1 MFHVPEDPS
10 VPECKNLDWFP
21 PPFGASERV
30 KKLDDWNAGKL
41 PGITPKLLSPEWIVC
56 HAERF
61 LVDYESIILEHL
73 KSKMR
78 NLKAVGSEVDLFAKG
93 FSLESKAKE
102 HEPLVE
108 LYNSSLLFYLTEVL
122 DSVLLSRIQH
132 WFKAVEAENHKW
144 GLAKTEIL
152 RHLRTTTCRSTLLQ
166 LTCLK
171 RRDGEPLLDWTNSIS
186 LLRSRMKS
194 NQVELT
200 DPVYLEFLEHQT
212 SPAELRLFPTKP
224 KTFQEWEDFVQSKD
238 PRTMPRYRSNPSQV
252 RVPSFNSPS
261 KKEYRR
267 SREHR
272 PRETKDHPHRSSE
285 TKTTPKVRFSLDK
298 PAKPTSSLPSGK
310 PHLEKESRNPSL
322 FCRYCKEHGHE
333 LPDCPKLAKKQSH
346 RRNDNVSGSPSEPE
360 TPDRSHLSRDAKT
373 RGEQKRRTGRQ
384 FMIQSRPADH
394 GDTPDPEDSL
404 PRDLVR
410 AKNIS
415 GRPIRTRSGNFRPIK
430 TTRGKFP
437 TNNPKNLE
445 RVHQIGSR
453 SILLAWVDYR
463 DSKGKP
469 TNGLVALD
477 TCSSEN
483 IFLEASSHPSDIQV
497 ETVVSVCGGQA
508 KLGPSA
514 NFIMLR
520 HATHEVGAVLFGS
533 VGTNDEATGHI
544 PRDCVALLGRHAI
557 RDLQVDLNYHNLSTE
572 IEQLSVISPESYV
585 SEKFVRQV
593 MDQKQRE
600 APVDPSL
607 LHIQVSDDVPLDI
620 ARKLRV
626 AFTKY
631 KHVFRM
637 EPKLP
642 RPMLGEPYAFKIK
655 PNATYPTCPPPRY
668 TPAKAEYLT
677 QVVRSGLESGLLEP
691 AYDSPIVSRIHI
703 ALKPGDPPGLRDC
716 GDYVDVNDRIEK
728 IAPDFSKIPDE
739 VEKFASAK
747 CFFETDAA
755 AFYNLITL
763 CESTRNWTTVHTP
776 LGKVRWTR
784 MPFGIKNA
792 GTIAHS
798 RLREYLRKLPDDTFH
813 RLANYFDD
821 ITGGAISHEVLLTD
835 FIALLEI
842 CDRFHITLG
851 IKKTRFGF
859 KSAKFGGF
867 ELGDGKRSLAQRNLG
882 PLRDLEPPRDVPSL
896 RHILGVFVQSKEML
910 RNYSQR
916 VKPLTRLTG
925 KVVWRWTALEQKAF
939 EDIRN
944 EIVQRPAIY
953 FPDFSRQLYLDT
965 DASDVGLGGC
975 LYFYDDDD
983 TSNPRKVIKYISK
996 CFNEAMLKR
1005 PIFYREAYAMVYCLQ
1020 QCRFYVECSSRAVI
1034 VQTDHMPLKWIR
1046 HCRKGPVSAWILED
1060 LAGLDYEIRYIK
1072 GSANPLA
1079 DSLSRYP
1086 LIKPGTL
1093 TADGIL
1099 QAFQTLLDTLSD
1111 EAKMIKKLWVWA
1123 GPDTMT
1129 ISRTVQHWRKPR
1141 NPIHQK
1147 APKPSFIEGSVWTYA
1162 IVAPDPA
1169 TAPAICARLL
1179 KTGKPFSC
1187 LVPSELVSWIPV
1199 GNSQEVDL
1207 DVKEALDRS
1216 KKIALLSASQ
1226 AWITTGLNG
1235 ASDHVFPVE
1244 KPRDPVSLSSVKE
1257 WIPLQKSEEKTLE
1270 LECGDD
1276 MVIRKNGLMMYAP
1289 MNEKARIIVPSS
1301 LRSPLVQKAHESSQ
1315 HRGWKKTL
1323 AALRAD
1329 YYWKDMSSFVS
1340 KQVKLCKVCNLLKC
1354 RLNTAHGQ
1362 FASVEADGPRMEWGI
1377 DFMSVAESKD
1387 GHRYLLTCTDL
1398 LTHELRLIPT
1408 KTRSAD
1414 EAVTA
1419 LLRQLVY
1426 VCGVPTRIRSDDA
1439 KEFLSHLMQG
1449 LNTALGISHTT
1460 TMGYNARGNA
1470 MAETSHRYVNEV
1482 LKLLPPDQR
1491 PFWPSKTTE
1500 WEFSFNTTVHSSIGI
1515 TPYEFVHGKPART
1528 VISVLGSDPADSQPI
1543 SRERASGLFGRIK
1556 KAATIYKEVA
1566 LKAQREMKTDYLD
1579 RLNSSGLKRQYSH
1592 GDFVAVFVP
1601 RQERDW
1607 RPKHSVSWRGPMK
1620 VLNRLGPTSYKLLEI
1635 SSNKVF
1641 RRNVSNLS
1649 PWTAPVLVDPPPD
1662 DLKDSPATEL
1672 ESDNFITGKTVAY
1685 LDESEQKL
1693 WLADVLA
1700 TDGNTAQ
1707 CHFRGTTSSNF
1718 KTARFDL
1725 VWIEEKS
1732 GLCILGAPK
1741 GHERAKAWSGT
1752 VYREDV
1758 MLFDVCLT
1766 SAHRI
1771 SAASRRS
1778 LSKLPHAILRR

>member
-1 MFHVPEDPS
+1 M
-10 VPECKNLDWFP
+10 
-21 PPFGASERV
+21 
-30 KKLDDWNAGKL
+30 
-41 PGITPKLLSPEWIVC
+41 
-56 HAERF
+56 
-61 LVDYESIILEHL
+61 
-73 KSKMR
+73 
-78 NLKAVGSEVDLFAKG
+78 
-93 FSLESKAKE
+93 
-102 HEPLVE
+102 
-108 LYNSSLLFYLTEVL
+108 
-122 DSVLLSRIQH
+122 
-132 WFKAVEAENHKW
+132 
-144 GLAKTEIL
+144 
-152 RHLRTTTCRSTLLQ
+152 
-166 LTCLK
+166 
-171 RRDGEPLLDWTNSIS
+171 
-186 LLRSRMKS
+186 
-194 NQVELT
+194 
-200 DPVYLEFLEHQT
+200 
-212 SPAELRLFPTKP
+212 
-224 KTFQEWEDFVQSKD
+224 
-238 PRTMPRYRSNPSQV
+238 
-252 RVPSFNSPS
+252 
-261 KKEYRR
+261 
-267 SREHR
+267 
-272 PRETKDHPHRSSE
+272 
-285 TKTTPKVRFSLDK
+285 
-298 PAKPTSSLPSGK
+298 
-310 PHLEKESRNPSL
+310 
-322 FCRYCKEHGHE
+322 
-333 LPDCPKLAKKQSH
+333 
-346 RRNDNVSGSPSEPE
+346 
-360 TPDRSHLSRDAKT
+360 
-373 RGEQKRRTGRQ
+373 
-384 FMIQSRPADH
+384 
-394 GDTPDPEDSL
+394 
-404 PRDLVR
+404 
-410 AKNIS
+410 
-415 GRPIRTRSGNFRPIK
+415 
-430 TTRGKFP
+430 
-437 TNNPKNLE
+437 
-445 RVHQIGSR
+445 
-453 SILLAWVDYR
+453 
-463 DSKGKP
+463 
-469 TNGLVALD
+469 ALD

-483 IFLEASSHPSDIQV
+483 IFLEDSSHPSDIQV
-497 ETVVSVCGGQA
+497 ETVVSVCGGQT

-557 RDLQVDLNYHNLSTE
+557 RDLRVDLNYHNLSTE
-572 IEQLSVISPESYV
+572 IEQLCVIRPESYV

-607 LHIQVSDDVPLDI
+607 LKIQVSDDVPLDV
-620 ARKLRV
+620 ARKLQV

-631 KHVFRM
+631 KHVFRL
-637 EPKLP
+637 ESKLP

-677 QVVRSGLESGLLEP
+677 QVVRGGLESGLLEP

-716 GDYVDVNDRIEK
+716 GDYVEVNDRIEK

-739 VEKFASAK
+739 VEKFASARF
-747 CFFETDAA
+747 FFETDAA

-821 ITGGAISHEVLLTD
+821 ITGGAINHEVLLND

-882 PLRDLEPPRDVPSL
+882 PLHDLEPPRDVPSL

-925 KVVWRWTALEQKAF
+925 KVVWRWTAPEQKAF
-939 EDIRN
+939 EDIRS

-975 LYFYDDDD
+975 LYFYDDDNA
-983 TSNPRKVIKYISK
+983 SNPRKVIKYMSK

-1046 HCRKGPVSAWILED
+1046 YCRKGPVSAWILED

-1093 TADGIL
+1093 AADGIL
-1099 QAFQTLLDTLSD
+1099 QAFQTLLGTLSD

-1129 ISRTVQHWRKPR
+1129 ISRMVQHWRKPR

-1147 APKPSFIEGSVWTYA
+1147 APKPSFIEGSVWSYA

-1179 KTGKPFSC
+1179 KTGRPFSC

-1226 AWITTGLNG
+1226 AWITIGLSG

-1244 KPRDPVSLSSVKE
+1244 KPRDPVSLSAVKE
-1257 WIPLQKSEEKTLE
+1257 WIPLQKSERKTLE

-1276 MVIRKNGLMMYAP
+1276 MVVRKNGLLMYAP
-1289 MNEKARIIVPSS
+1289 MNEKARIVVPSS
-1301 LRSPLVQKAHESSQ
+1301 LRSPLVQNAHESSQ

-1340 KQVKLCKVCNLLKC
+1340 KQIKLCKVCNLLKC

-1362 FASVEADGPRMEWGI
+1362 FASVESEGPRMEWGI

-1408 KTRSAD
+1408 KTRSAE

-1419 LLRQLVY
+1419 LLRHLIY
-1426 VCGVPTRIRSDDA
+1426 VCGVPSRIRSDDA

-1449 LNTALGISHTT
+1449 LNSALGISHTT
-1460 TMGYNARGNA
+1460 TMGYNARGNS
-1470 MAETSHRYVNEV
+1470 MAETSHRYVNEA
-1482 LKLLPPDQR
+1482 LRLLPSDQR

-1528 VISVLGSDPADSQPI
+1528 VISVLGSDPADSPPF
-1543 SRERASGLFGRIK
+1543 SRARASGLFGRIK

-1566 LKAQREMKTDYLD
+1566 LKAQREMKSDYLD
-1579 RLNSSGLKRQYSH
+1579 RLNSSGLKRQYSP

-1601 RQERDW
+1601 RQERGW
-1607 RPKHSVSWRGPMK
+1607 RPKHSISWRGPMK
-1620 VLNRLGPTSYKLLEI
+1620 VLDRLGPTSYELLEV

-1649 PWTAPVLVDPPPD
+1649 PWTAPVLVEPPAD
-1662 DLKDSPATEL
+1662 DLKDSPAPEP

-1693 WLADVLA
+1693 WLADVLN

-1707 CHFRGTTSSNF
+1707 CHFRGTTSPNF

-1741 GHERAKAWSGT
+1741 SHERAKAWSGT

-1766 SAHRI
+1766 SAHRV